1 MNKNIVY
8 SVLSLNND
16 YEFFQSG
23 VKGPDPESA
32 GGIKGSQGAP
42 VRQTTQMQTDIT
54 WVNKLTNDTHLIWVM
69 KCTGSLAET
78 KEL

>member
-54 WVNKLTNDTHLIWVM
+54 
-69 KCTGSLAET
+69 
-78 KEL
+78 